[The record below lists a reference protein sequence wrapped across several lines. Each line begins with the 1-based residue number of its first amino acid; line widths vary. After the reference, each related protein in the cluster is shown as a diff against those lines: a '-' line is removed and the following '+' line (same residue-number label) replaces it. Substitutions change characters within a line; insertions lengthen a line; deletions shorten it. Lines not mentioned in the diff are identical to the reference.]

1 MELSFLREK
10 GPKPMSEKKSWSSEK
25 TKLLCVA
32 ETAEALGV
40 SRQTVNR
47 LIIEGS
53 LPAICLR
60 SGRRKKTWRIRA
72 ELLDKWILQKE
83 RDTRQQAVRNGRE
96 IENDSLAIPGR
107 VPRCI
112 DWQLNENK
120 TRKGGDTND
129 NF

>member
-47 LIIEGS
+47 LIINIGSSVPTSINDVVATIGRSMGKELTPLRVTAESGGVSRLCADLSRARERLGYWPKVSLDEG
-53 LPAICLR
+53 I
-60 SGRRKKTWRIRA
+60 RRTLEAAK
-72 ELLDKWILQKE
+72 
-83 RDTRQQAVRNGRE
+83 NG
-96 IENDSLAIPGR
+96 
-107 VPRCI
+107 
-112 DWQLNENK
+112 
-120 TRKGGDTND
+120 
-129 NF
+129 